1 MTFTFDIVCVKYV
14 KKQFCV
20 KKALGILGSD
30 RKQWERIGSV
40 VECLSRDRRA
50 AGSMP
55 HQRHFVV
62 ILEQDPFI
70 LA

>member
-1 MTFTFDIVCVKYV
+1 MCEIC
-14 KKQFCV
+14 QE
-20 KKALGILGSD
+20 AILCEKGFGNIGSD
-30 RKQWERIGSV
+30 RKQWERSGSV

-55 HQRHFVV
+55 HRCHFVV